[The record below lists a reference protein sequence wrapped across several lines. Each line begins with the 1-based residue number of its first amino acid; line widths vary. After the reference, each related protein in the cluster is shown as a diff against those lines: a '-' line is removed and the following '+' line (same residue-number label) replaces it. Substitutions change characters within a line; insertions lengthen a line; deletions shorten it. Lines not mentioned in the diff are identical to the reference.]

1 MDFMRDR
8 FYTSFFILLGLLLFG
23 QGRLYAQPNSA
34 VEIAKP
40 EKYQNRLLPAEKSG
54 NKKFTLPKRLYNNTV
69 SHYNYFYNASVKL
82 NDIIGNAKAL
92 HKDDYTQLLPFYNY
106 SLDETAKGQID
117 SVIYKCTAGIL
128 LHDLRSDWV
137 DQLYLL
143 MGNAYMHRKDF
154 DSASFVLNYI
164 NYAFAQKEDGY
175 DIPIGSNISNTGGV
189 FSISTNEKRSVWKKL
204 SAPPPARNESFLLQ
218 SRNFIEQGK
227 LAEAE
232 ALLQILS
239 ADKFFPERLQTS
251 WNEYNAYR
259 LYEEKQYDSAAFYLS
274 KALPNASNKIESA
287 RWAYLIGQLYAN
299 AQQDSLSVLWFEKSI
314 KLTPDPLMEVY
325 ARLNIVAL
333 SADQQK
339 DAINYHLSQL
349 LAMAKREKYQGYRDL
364 IYYAAA
370 ELEVQQKHYK
380 QASALLQKS
389 IAFNEDNKTQQS
401 KSYFLLSEVLYKQ
414 NMFIESSTAHDSI
427 ELALLVPP
435 ASTIL
440 TFKKAPLK
448 KIALGLQTIKRED
461 SLQRIAMMPANERE
475 LYLKNLLKKLRKERG
490 IKDADNE
497 ISFGSG
503 LSNNAPIDLF
513 VPPDANAGFYFINNN
528 LKTKGLSDFK
538 AKWGNRPNIDNWRR
552 QSAVDRNFSAV
563 AIDNDQKSSTN
574 TAITETVLSVASL
587 MDSLPLTS
595 EKLLLSNTT
604 IINTMLDNAAQFHYQ
619 LNDID
624 AAIDIYDSISK
635 RFAESSAL
643 EDVWFQLS
651 HCYQLK
657 NDIQKADSVKK
668 LLAAF
673 YPKGKK
679 NKLLQNGIDDK
690 SNTVNQIYTDIY
702 NQFIE
707 GKFEEAIAN
716 KKKADAQLGNAYWTP
731 QLLYIESVY
740 YIKQR
745 QDSLAKIKLKEISA
759 LFANSPID
767 EKAKTMLEVLNKRA
781 EIEAY
786 LTNLTIERPIE
797 APERKVDLNTTEA
810 QNVPV
815 AVKAPTIVKVPETV
829 VNTAP
834 IKAAPVEKVI
844 KPDVYDFNASDSQYV
859 AIALYKVDPV
869 FVSEAKN
876 AFNRFNQERYYGQK
890 LPISVIRINEGEQ
903 ILLMGPFVNA
913 AEASTY
919 TDKNKGLA
927 ASRIIPWLDV
937 AKYKFSI
944 ISPSNLSLL
953 IKKGETSTY
962 WQMLQKLFPDKY

>member
-8 FYTSFFILLGLLLFG
+8 FYTSFFILLGLMLFG
-23 QGRLYAQPNSA
+23 QGRLHAQPNSA

-40 EKYQNRLLPAEKSG
+40 DKYQNRLLPAEKSG

-189 FSISTNEKRSVWKKL
+189 FSVSTNEQRSVWKKMT
-204 SAPPPARNESFLLQ
+204 APPPARNESFLMQ
-218 SRNFIEQGK
+218 TRNFIEQGK

-239 ADKFFPERLQTS
+239 ADKYFPERLKIN
-251 WNEYNAYR
+251 WYECNAYL
-259 LYEEKQYDSAAFYLS
+259 LYQEKQYDSAAFYLS

-299 AQQDSLSVLWFEKSI
+299 AQQDSLSILWFEKSI

-333 SADQQK
+333 SADRQK
-339 DAINYHLSQL
+339 DAINYHLTQL
-349 LAMAKREKYQGYRDL
+349 LAMAKREKYQGFRDL

-370 ELEVQQKHYK
+370 ELEIQQKHYQ
-380 QASALLQKS
+380 QASGLLQKS
-389 IAFNEDNKTQQS
+389 IAFNEDNKIQKS
-401 KSYFLLSEVLYKQ
+401 KSYFLLSEVQYKQ
-414 NMFIESSTAHDSI
+414 KKYIESSTAHDSL

-435 ASTIL
+435 ASDIV
-440 TFKKAPLK
+440 TFKKNPLK

-461 SLQRIAMMPANERE
+461 SLQRIAMMPENERE
-475 LYLKNLLKKLRKERG
+475 LYVKNLLKKLRKERG
-490 IKDADNE
+490 IKDADND

-503 LSNNAPIDLF
+503 ISNAAPTDLF
-513 VPPDANAGFYFINNN
+513 APPDANAGFYFINNN
-528 LKTKGLSDFK
+528 LKSKGLSDFK

-552 QSAVDRNFSAV
+552 QSAVDRNFSVV
-563 AIDNDQKSSTN
+563 AIDNDQKSAAN
-574 TAITETVLSVASL
+574 TAISENVLSAAAL
-587 MDSLPLTS
+587 IDSLPLTS
-595 EKLLLSNTT
+595 EKLLLSNNS
-604 IINTMLDNAAQFHYQ
+604 IIKTMLDNAAQFHYQ

-624 AAIDIYDSISK
+624 AAIDIYDSISN

-651 HCYQLK
+651 HCYQTK
-657 NDIQKADSVKK
+657 NDLQKADSVKK

-679 NKLLQNGIDDK
+679 NQLLQNGLDPK
-690 SNTVNQIYTDIY
+690 MNPANKLYTDIY

-716 KKKADAQLGNAYWTP
+716 KKKADAQMGNAYWTP

-797 APERKVDLNTTEA
+797 APERKVDLNTTDA
-810 QNVPV
+810 QNIPV

-829 VNTAP
+829 VNTTP
-834 IKAAPVEKVI
+834 IKAAPVEKPVL
-844 KPDVYDFNASDSQYV
+844 PDAYAFNASDSQYV

-890 LPISVIRINEGEQ
+890 LPITVIRINEGEQ
-903 ILLMGPFVNA
+903 VLLMGPFVNA

-937 AKYKFSI
+937 SKYKFSI
-944 ISPSNLSLL
+944 ISPSNLTLL
-953 IKKGETSTY
+953 MKKGETSTY